1 MTTSSPTPPSINAPQ
16 HVVFRRAILL
26 FALLLGLECIW
37 LELPLLLGA
46 GSHRLPSDPASAA
59 VASRDRRSAARAASI
74 GVIRGDLW
82 TESAFTYTDL
92 ILSNINTMA
101 DPDLPK
107 QRTQE
112 SLAELLQRAHTSLD
126 HALSYAPHESGAWLL
141 LAALAARYH
150 SSNANVIDALK
161 MSYYTGPSDPDLMA
175 LRLHVAARCVV
186 LTDVELRELITRDVR
201 LFLARNE
208 RSAIAGAYDAA
219 SPQAKQL
226 IEQTISDL
234 DPSALKLLRAGAY

>member
-1 MTTSSPTPPSINAPQ
+1 M
-16 HVVFRRAILL
+16 VFRGAILL
-26 FALLLGLECIW
+26 FAILLGILCVW
-37 LELPLLLGA
+37 LVLPLLLGA
-46 GSHRLPSDPASAA
+46 GPNRLPSDPASAA
-59 VASRDRRSAARAASI
+59 VAARDRRSAAHAASI
-74 GVIRGDLW
+74 GVFRGDLW
-82 TESAFTYTDL
+82 AESAFTYTDL
-92 ILSNINTMA
+92 IWSDINTKA
-101 DPDLPK
+101 GPAPPK

-141 LAALAARYH
+141 LAALESRYP
-150 SSNANVIDALK
+150 SSNSNVIEALK
-161 MSYYTGPSDPDLMA
+161 MSYYTAPSDLDLMP
-175 LRLHVAARCVV
+175 LRLHIAAHSTV

-201 LFLARNE
+201 LFLARDE
-208 RSAIAGAYDAA
+208 KSAIADAYNAA